1 MNQKPIKMR
10 LVEKLSTKKTV
21 DTVTI
26 GTKKHSTPANYLEML
41 EREIWRLNNER
52 DAACHML
59 HEDVVQL
66 LVAAK
71 NYLHEIEHVESNQ
84 VDKTVEKVESLISNA
99 FQKIIEIHQQVSN
112 PPFDL
117 FGLDGALEELVD
129 NTRKFSKIVFTLNEI
144 DPTINQIE
152 DYQKLIIYKVFK
164 ELIRNSLQ
172 HAKAKSINA
181 QLSLESN
188 IVLIHYQDDG
198 VGFYNSN
205 RFWRTGLVQIESLL
219 GNYNGKMYIET
230 SPGTGFKFN
239 GQMQIATKNAK
250 D

>member
-10 LVEKLSTKKTV
+10 LEEKLSTKKTV
-21 DTVTI
+21 DTAAI
-26 GTKKHSTPANYLEML
+26 GTKTHSTPANYLEML

-84 VDKTVEKVESLISNA
+84 VDKTVEKVEALISNA
-99 FQKIIEIHQQVSN
+99 FQKILEIHQQVSN

>member
-10 LVEKLSTKKTV
+10 LEEKLSTKKTV
-21 DTVTI
+21 DTAAI

-84 VDKTVEKVESLISNA
+84 VDKTVEKVEALISNA

-129 NTRKFSKIVFTLNEI
+129 NTKKFSKIAFTLNEI

-198 VGFYNSN
+198 VGFYNAN

-219 GNYNGKMYIET
+219 GNYNGKMHIET